1 MDVSEEANE
10 QAVDRGHAADAEFRV
25 DHATFTVPVED
36 IDERT
41 TKLVDVVAK
50 SVIPEL
56 LAKFDAT
63 FAVADPMLLHAGEEE
78 IIRLAAIILG
88 PDDGETISYLES
100 LRERGLS
107 LDLLHQEL
115 LEPTAR
121 HLGDLWNQDHL
132 DFLDVTIG
140 VARLQRMVH
149 YFARLDQIPF
159 YDELRRVLV
168 VQTPGELH
176 SFGITVIRRFLTAGG
191 WNVHALPH
199 MTVEQI
205 EEAVSKEWF
214 GVAGFSAGGFVST
227 FLLAKYAHGY
237 GYDLQGGISYYG
249 FTDLNTWF
257 AYHRSEA
264 KGLLPTDPALA
275 GGNDPNAICYTSHGP
290 ALCKNHS
297 AELLAAVG
305 AHIAGPSAAKLQSFS
320 TTNVIDQL
328 VAQGQGGQVAPI
340 YGVFGT
346 KDPNIIPAINE
357 RQIQSL
363 WSLAGS
369 EYQYTT
375 YNGTHGAEW
384 TVAPDAVNWLAGKL
398 ASHH

>member
-1 MDVSEEANE
+1 MALPAAAVTPFSNAN
-10 QAVDRGHAADAEFRV
+10 ATINLPRG
-25 DHATFTVPVED
+25 
-36 IDERT
+36 
-41 TKLVDVVAK
+41 
-50 SVIPEL
+50 
-56 LAKFDAT
+56 
-63 FAVADPMLLHAGEEE
+63 
-78 IIRLAAIILG
+78 
-88 PDDGETISYLES
+88 
-100 LRERGLS
+100 
-107 LDLLHQEL
+107 
-115 LEPTAR
+115 TA
-121 HLGDLWNQDHL
+121 
-132 DFLDVTIG
+132 
-140 VARLQRMVH
+140 
-149 YFARLDQIPF
+149 P
-159 YDELRRVLV
+159 
-168 VQTPGELH
+168 
-176 SFGITVIRRFLTAGG
+176 AGG
-191 WNVHALPH
+191 WPVVFLFNGDGMGAVGGGAQAANLSSQLLKQGIAT
-199 MTVEQI
+199 TVVSYPNLVSVDVFEKSIVAVLQNAASGRLA
-205 EEAVSKEWF
+205 EAGKINPQAF

-264 KGLLPTDPALA
+264 KGLLPTNPALA

-398 ASHH
+398 ASLH